1 MFIQTP
7 PTFTLTRWT
16 HLTTHMEPR
25 GESCLIRAN
34 KKHVTSRDR
43 SGRRDE
49 VKLAS
54 AACLTACLP
63 VCLRIC
69 LPAFCNYDGNVGWY
83 YVDIS

>member
-34 KKHVTSRDR
+34 KKHSNT
-43 SGRRDE
+43 
-49 VKLAS
+49 
-54 AACLTACLP
+54 
-63 VCLRIC
+63 
-69 LPAFCNYDGNVGWY
+69 
-83 YVDIS
+83 